1 MVNEQQVKIRG
12 NFKSRSIEVDFFK
25 ELGEVKKRILEL
37 IPNDN
42 TVGIANSQTLK
53 KIMISQELTNRGN
66 IVYDKT
72 FARNKEESII
82 LKKKALITDWYLT
95 GSNAISMEGHIVN
108 IDHSGNRVAAMT
120 YGPDNVIVVVS
131 KNKIEETLEKAIS
144 RARNYAA
151 PLNAIRAGYNP
162 PCIEKKKCVD
172 CKSKERVCYNLSII
186 EGQFNPKRMR
196 LFIVDEEAGF

>member
-1 MVNEQQVKIRG
+1 MVKNQLEKIKN
-12 NFKSRSIEVDFFK
+12 NFKSRNVEVEFFQR
-25 ELGEVKKRILEL
+25 LDEVKDRILEL
-37 IPNDN
+37 IPPEN

-53 KIMISQELTNRGN
+53 KIMISHELTNRGN

-72 FARNKEESII
+72 FAQNKEESIL
-82 LKKKALITDWYLT
+82 LKKKALLTDWYIT
-95 GSNAISMEGHIVN
+95 GTNSISIEGHIVN

-120 YGPDNVIVVVS
+120 YGPDKVIVVIG
-131 KNKIEETLEKAIS
+131 KNKIEESLEKAIK
-144 RARNYAA
+144 RARNHAA

-162 PCIEKKKCVD
+162 PCIEKKQCVD

-186 EGQFNPKRMR
+186 EGQFDPERMR